1 MIQQQQQQQQGNK
14 NQLHGNVNQ
23 LGMGPLGSKS
33 PNLQSPPQ
41 SSLPNTMG
49 MNSMPMSIAN
59 NGTQPMSSM
68 QAMRGQG
75 TGVGGGMIMTNS
87 NMGSMGNVGMG
98 GGGLVVNSLKQP
110 MASGGGMIMNPN
122 SMQQNS
128 QQGMHHPMHPNSMQ
142 NGPMGAGVRMNMQQ
156 QHMGGMQRMP
166 NQHMMN
172 QRLLSQPQQVNFLID
187 RNRHYETKNSQ
198 IHLCLHN
205 YDQLTF
211 ASILISAT
219 ATDSYE
225 CWWRWPWW

>member
-1 MIQQQQQQQQGNK
+1 MIQQQQQGNK

-41 SSLPNTMG
+41 SNLPNTMG

-75 TGVGGGMIMTNS
+75 AGVGSGMIMTNS
-87 NMGSMGNVGMG
+87 MGSMGNVGMG
-98 GGGLVVNSLKQP
+98 GGGLVVNSLKQQP

-122 SMQQNS
+122 AMQPNN
-128 QQGMHHPMHPNSMQ
+128 QQGMHHPMHQNSMPMQ
-142 NGPMGAGVRMNMQQ
+142 NGPIGAGIRMNMQQ
-156 QHMGGMQRMP
+156 PHMQGMQRMP

-172 QRLLSQPQQVNFLID
+172 SQRMVLSQPQQVSQPQKNFD
-187 RNRHYETKNSQ
+187 YF
-198 IHLCLHN
+198 IHRQ
-205 YDQLTF
+205 YT
-211 ASILISAT
+211 
-219 ATDSYE
+219 E
-225 CWWRWPWW
+225 P

>member
-1 MIQQQQQQQQGNK
+1 MMQQQQQQQGNK

-23 LGMGPLGSKS
+23 LGMGPLGNKS

-41 SSLPNTMG
+41 SSLPNTLG
-49 MNSMPMSIAN
+49 MNTMPMSIAN

-98 GGGLVVNSLKQP
+98 GGGLVVNSLKQQS
-110 MASGGGMIMNPN
+110 MTSGGGMMMSPN
-122 SMQQNS
+122 QMQPNN
-128 QQGMHHPMHPNSMQ
+128 QQAMHHPMHQNSMQ
-142 NGPMGAGVRMNMQQ
+142 NGPMGAGIRMNLQQ

-172 QRLLSQPQQVNFLID
+172 NNRMVLNQPQQV
-187 RNRHYETKNSQ
+187 RNNGEMIQ
-198 IHLCLHN
+198 I
-205 YDQLTF
+205 
-211 ASILISAT
+211 
-219 ATDSYE
+219 
-225 CWWRWPWW
+225 WK